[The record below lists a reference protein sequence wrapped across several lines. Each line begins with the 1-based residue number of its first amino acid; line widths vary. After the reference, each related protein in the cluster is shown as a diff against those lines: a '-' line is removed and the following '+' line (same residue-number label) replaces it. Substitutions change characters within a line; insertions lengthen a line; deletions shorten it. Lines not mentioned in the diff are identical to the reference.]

1 MARMKNYTLGAGKLY
16 FDRFDVNGNKTG
28 EFYIGNTPSLTGSSD
43 ETREE
48 HFSSDER
55 SRDKDASVVTQA
67 NDTIAFTTD
76 DIQPENLAML
86 WKGTADMLAVS
97 AAPTEVDTL
106 TVLRGRWYQLGESP
120 ATPTGARLITL
131 TSVTDD
137 TTPTPVAI
145 PDDSGPGDTNENYE
159 VDLELGRIFIK
170 EDAPDIADGDTIIVS
185 YAIAAHSREVIIS
198 AGETIRGALRY
209 IADNTAGVNRDDYW
223 PLVELSP
230 DGDYEFKAESWT
242 EMSFTGE
249 VLKKEGYAKHYV
261 DGRPV
266 AA

>member
-1 MARMKNYTLGAGKLY
+1 MARSKNYTLGAGKLY
-16 FDRFDVNGNKTG
+16 FDRFDADGNKTG

-67 NDTIAFTTD
+67 NDTVAFTTD

-86 WKGTADMLAVS
+86 WKGTAEMLAVS
-97 AAPTEVDTL
+97 LAEDEVETL
-106 TVLRGRWYQLGESP
+106 TVIRGRWYQLGESP
-120 ATPTGARLITL
+120 TSPTGARLVTI

-137 TTPTPVAI
+137 ATPTPAAI
-145 PDDSGPGDTNENYE
+145 PGGAGGANYE

-170 EDAPDIADGDTIIVS
+170 EDAPDIADGDSIIVT
-185 YAIAAHSREVIIS
+185 YDIGAHSREVIIS

-230 DGDYEFKAESWT
+230 DGDYEFKADSWS

-249 VLKKEGYAKHYV
+249 VLKKDGYAKHYV